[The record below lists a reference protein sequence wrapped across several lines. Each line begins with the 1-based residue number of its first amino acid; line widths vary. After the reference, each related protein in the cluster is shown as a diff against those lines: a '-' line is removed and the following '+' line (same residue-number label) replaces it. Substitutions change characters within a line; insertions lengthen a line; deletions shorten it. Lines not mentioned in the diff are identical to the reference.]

1 MPKKGKRQ
9 GKGREAS
16 AASPSGRRAAGEPLH
31 REEALALVAKQM
43 RRDFAAEAQ
52 QMEARI
58 QEDKERMGPGW
69 QRAYVDG
76 ELDADPAVRC
86 SAGWGRPTS
95 VLLVSRW
102 KPNLSNAGVVST
114 VLVTLLTAAQ
124 CSASFHMDAATGP
137 TCPILACMPTPP
149 HPSASAAPLRQLLYW
164 ITVRGHKA
172 DEWFVTFE
180 EFEVRCCLC

>member
-16 AASPSGRRAAGEPLH
+16 AVSPSGRRAAGEPLH

-76 ELDADPAVRC
+76 ELDADPA
-86 SAGWGRPTS
+86 
-95 VLLVSRW
+95 
-102 KPNLSNAGVVST
+102 
-114 VLVTLLTAAQ
+114 
-124 CSASFHMDAATGP
+124 
-137 TCPILACMPTPP
+137 
-149 HPSASAAPLRQLLYW
+149 LLYW

-180 EFEVRCCLC
+180 EFEHTPPLPPSALHPERRELPQWRGAHRASFAVVSFEEEAVQARKMAQAVEQAAKAEAHFQKQVEADRERRGLSVA